1 MACLLLFIRTST
13 AEGQQIFADKGVAA
27 TDMAYAYLNLGLEG
41 YWGKG
46 KPILWSEKCCVIETT
61 QKVIIVIVNPAFG
74 SGFPALLNGVKWG
87 RKLKVVLF

>member
-41 YWGKG
+41 YGGKG
-46 KPILWSEKCCVIETT
+46 KAAS
-61 QKVIIVIVNPAFG
+61 QFFG
-74 SGFPALLNGVKWG
+74 AKNAA
-87 RKLKVVLF
+87 